1 MSLHSSGNSSTYEQN
16 GISPSPQLSLND
28 MIDLIITSYKKI
40 LIASAIGALLGYAAW
55 FFLFQYRAEVTLINA
70 TNGLD
75 LVSWRILQ
83 KGLPNLADQIVQDNK
98 APESEVTVYRQMS
111 DPEWWK
117 SNVEATY
124 ALSKADTKDLAGI
137 SKDLDGAGS
146 SILSLMITAPGH
158 SRKAS
163 IENADVASRFLL
175 TGGAYLQLRSML
187 NGYEA
192 EALSAKADVEK
203 RIGSTEI
210 ELAYLQGR
218 AKNLDDLLK
227 RFPSDQK
234 ITQQVTDPKDSGA
247 KYLPISTQIIAINT
261 EIYQNREVLARLTDR
276 LTQLEIMNQFLQE
289 ATPKA
294 QTQFDGIGLIK
305 QYLLIEDTLR
315 KALSPDDLKARAAL
329 DQLRSKLLKLEDR
342 FTKGLEAN
350 TSPIAYKRGAIKV
363 TLGGMALAFLV
374 TLLFFAR
381 AVLVLRVDGRWKSF
395 LPL

>member
-1 MSLHSSGNSSTYEQN
+1 MYPSDNSPIHDPY
-16 GISPSPQLSLND
+16 GIVANTQLSMD
-28 MIDLIITSYKKI
+28 EVIALIVASYKK
-40 LIASAIGALLGYAAW
+40 LLLASAIGALLGFATW
-55 FFLFQYRAEVTLINA
+55 FFLFQYRAEVTLINSG
-70 TNGLD
+70 NGLD
-75 LVSWRILQ
+75 LISWRTLQ
-83 KGLPNLADQIVQDNK
+83 KGLPNLADQIVQENK
-98 APESEVTVYRQMS
+98 APDDEIGIYRQMG

-146 SILSLMITAPGH
+146 SILSLMITVPGY
-158 SRKAS
+158 SRKVA
-163 IENADVASRFLL
+163 IEKADVATRFLL

-203 RIGSTEI
+203 LIGSTEI

-234 ITQQVTDPKDSGA
+234 IAQQVTDPKDSGA

-261 EIYQNREVLARLTDR
+261 EIYQNRETLARLTDR
-276 LTQLEIMNQFLQE
+276 LVQLEIMNQFLKE
-289 ATPKA
+289 ASPKA
-294 QTQFDGIGLIK
+294 QTQFDGIELIK
-305 QYLLIEDTLR
+305 QYLLIEDALR
-315 KALSPDDLKARAAL
+315 KSLSPDNLKARAAL
-329 DQLRSKLLKLEDR
+329 DQLHSKLLNLEDR

-374 TLLFFAR
+374 ALLF
-381 AVLVLRVDGRWKSF
+381 LLGRRLF
-395 LPL
+395 LMLKANDECAL